1 MGVVMNP
8 DDSIVSDEKDF
19 TDKVERTSTHNSNDP
34 GVSTFIPAYYDT
46 QTDTVYLSRYK
57 NGSVAPVHVLDSI
70 PKELLSQSAAN
81 KSSTNND
88 ELSQKV
94 IVGFVFNNKFY
105 TRAEALEAWNKLAE
119 QDAQSNAL

>member
-8 DDSIVSDEKDF
+8 DDCIVSEDRDSA
-19 TDKVERTSTHNSNDP
+19 DKVERTNAHSNSDS

-70 PKELLSQSAAN
+70 PKELLSDMN
-81 KSSTNND
+81 KSDTNNG

-94 IVGFVFNNKFY
+94 IVGFIFNNKFY
-105 TRAEALEAWNKLAE
+105 TRAQALEAWNKLAE
-119 QDAQSNAL
+119 QDARSSTS